1 MSLLRLMSFLL
12 TVFFDW
18 QFLSIHLFRRIS
30 SCITAQISRT
40 CTGWVKKSTLLILSE
55 YVNKAE
61 KMGGILTTK
70 NSYRE
75 NEVLSDIFM

>member
-1 MSLLRLMSFLL
+1 LA
-12 TVFFDW
+12 VFFDP
-18 QFLSIHLFRRIS
+18 FIS
-30 SCITAQISRT
+30 PYFVLHYGANITNVYRVGQ
-40 CTGWVKKSTLLILSE
+40 KSTLLILSE
-55 YVNKAE
+55 YVNKTE